1 MNIITKADKK
11 RRRVA
16 AIGMW
21 DGVHRGHRFLI
32 DYLLLEAGNRGLTP
46 AVVTFS
52 DHPKR
57 VVSPEQAPQM
67 LSTLSDRV
75 EALGA
80 AGVVD
85 VIMLTFNER
94 MRRQSA
100 RKFLERLKKS
110 FGVDTLVVG
119 YNNRFG
125 HERAD
130 GLKEYQAIG
139 KEIGLE
145 IVAAPEY
152 KGIGEESVSS
162 SKIREKLYSGQIE
175 DAARMLGRPYSLRGI
190 VVEGKHL
197 GRTIGFP
204 TANLRSTSGMALI
217 PGSGVYAAFVT
228 TPDGVRR
235 PAVVNIGV
243 RPTVDNSDEAAS
255 PELSVEIHIPGFTG
269 YLYDDELL
277 LEFIH
282 RLRDERRFETL
293 DDLRQAISL
302 DVSETLR
309 RLAADIK

>member
-32 DYLLLEAGNRGLTP
+32 DHLLLEAGMRGLTP

-57 VVSPEQAPQM
+57 VVDPEHAPLM
-67 LSTLSDRV
+67 LSTLADRV

-80 AGVVD
+80 AGIVD
-85 VIMLTFNER
+85 VILLSFNDR

-110 FGVDTLVVG
+110 FGVDALVVG
-119 YNNRFG
+119 FNNRFG

-130 GLKEYQAIG
+130 GLKEYYAIG
-139 KEIGLE
+139 REIGLE
-145 IVAAPEY
+145 IIPAPEY
-152 KGIGEESVSS
+152 TGIDGLSVSS
-162 SKIREKLYSGQIE
+162 SKIREHLNAGRVEEAS
-175 DAARMLGRPYSLRGI
+175 RMLGRPFSLRGI

-204 TANLRSTSGMALI
+204 TANLRPSSHMTLI
-217 PGSGVYAAFVT
+217 PSSGVYATFVT
-228 TPDGVRR
+228 TPDGTRR

-243 RPTVDNSDEAAS
+243 RPTVDNPDLSD

-282 RLRDERRFETL
+282 RLRDEKRFDNLE
-293 DDLRQAISL
+293 DLRRAISL
-302 DVSETLR
+302 DVSDTLR
-309 RLAADIK
+309 RLVADIK